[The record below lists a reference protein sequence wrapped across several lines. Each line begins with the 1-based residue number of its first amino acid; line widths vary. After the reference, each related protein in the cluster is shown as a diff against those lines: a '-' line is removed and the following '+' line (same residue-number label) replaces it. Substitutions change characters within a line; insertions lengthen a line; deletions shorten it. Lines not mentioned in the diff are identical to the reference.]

1 MIEIF
6 KAKSII
12 TVNPSMP
19 RAEAVAVRDGLILEA
34 GTLETL
40 QPWLVNNEYSIKRP
54 KYNNEIIQTW
64 IISSI

>member
-6 KAKSII
+6 KAKSVI

-40 QPWLVNNEYSIKRP
+40 QPWLVNNEYVSYTHLTLPTKR
-54 KYNNEIIQTW
+54 IV
-64 IISSI
+64 